1 MTHLSINLQE
11 ARCGF
16 GLFGRYSYTTVLVVK
31 VLNISG
37 IQNDQNPVV
46 LGNAVQWSQEVLILN
61 FITSIREKLQKRL
74 INDTFKLII
83 HNPWFYPIMLLYKT
97 TISNLDN
104 EYFFSV
110 LLKLSICY
118 Y

>member
-1 MTHLSINLQE
+1 
-11 ARCGF
+11 
-16 GLFGRYSYTTVLVVK
+16 GRYSYTTVLVVK